1 MTEQIE
7 VDGLRIAF
15 ERAGEGRPLVLL
27 HGILGDARLW
37 RGQLDELADQ
47 FTVIAWDAPGCGR
60 SSDPPESFRLPDY
73 ADCLDAFLAALDV
86 ERPAVCGLSFGGALA
101 LELYR
106 RSPET
111 PRALVVA
118 GGYAGWAGSLP
129 PEAVDARLEGCLG
142 ESELPADE
150 FIGDWIPGVL
160 TDQAPAEMRDEVA
173 VIMSEFHPAGH
184 RAIARSMA
192 EADLRG
198 ALPAIDVPTLLLWG
212 DADRRSPLK
221 IAEDLHGRMPGSTLI
236 VMPGVGHLSNVE
248 APEAFNRELRG
259 FLDARAVD

>member
-15 ERAGEGRPLVLL
+15 ERVGEGRPLVLL
-27 HGILGDARLW
+27 HGTLCDARLW

-73 ADCLDAFLAALDV
+73 ADCLDAFLAAVDV
-86 ERPAVCGLSFGGALA
+86 ERPVVCGLSFGGALA

-106 RSPET
+106 RSPAT

-129 PEAVDARLEGCLG
+129 SELVTERLDRCLSEA
-142 ESELPADE
+142 ELPAEE
-150 FIGDWIPGVL
+150 FIGDWIPGLL
-160 TDQAPAEMRDEVA
+160 TDQAPAQMRDEVA
-173 VIMSEFHPAGH
+173 AVMSEFHPAGH

-192 EADLRG
+192 EADLRE

-212 DADRRSPLK
+212 AADRRSPLK
-221 IAEDLHGRMPGSTLI
+221 IAEDLHGRIPGSTLI
-236 VMPGVGHLSNVE
+236 AMPDVGHLSNVE

-259 FLDARAVD
+259 FLDAQGL